1 MALAV
6 GADGQVEGISCD
18 EYKITFS
25 QDQYQAVSP
34 SFCMPAEEESFCESF
49 CERMKRFSLTLN
61 TDSDLTDADLSTNTD
76 ANTETLA
83 GFADD
88 PDSLSTKLEALRN
101 DINMATAHPRELEA
115 TLA

>member
-1 MALAV
+1 
-6 GADGQVEGISCD
+6 
-18 EYKITFS
+18 
-25 QDQYQAVSP
+25 
-34 SFCMPAEEESFCESF
+34 
-49 CERMKRFSLTLN
+49 MKRFSLTLN

-76 ANTETLA
+76 ANTETLT

-88 PDSLSTKLEALRN
+88 PDSLSTKLEALWD